1 MNPSIF
7 RPKQLVENSVEKIR
21 RIRPAANLLAPAK
34 NAAAVEMLPMNILF
48 SINYEQDPMRF
59 GLKRSSPAR
68 GLKAPQTARV
78 LHKD

>member
-21 RIRPAANLLAPAK
+21 RIGPPANLLAPAK
-34 NAAAVEMLPMNILF
+34 NAAVAEMLPINGSF
-48 SINYEQDPMRF
+48 SINYEQDLMRF

-68 GLKAPQTARV
+68 GLKAPQMARV